1 MNIED
6 RITDAREALQKTII
20 PEVNR
25 FGYYEAVSDTYE
37 TQIEAGAVLR
47 YVRNYLDAYDVQ
59 VKEFYLYKDK
69 NNYGRHRFAFVA
81 YNDSKIKR
89 YKYIKLSLRFGG
101 VVVGTILAGAAFYAA
116 FH

>member
-6 RITDAREALQKTII
+6 SIADAREALQKTII

-25 FGYYEAVSDTYE
+25 FGYSEAISDYYE
-37 TQIEAGAVLR
+37 TEVEANVMLNF
-47 YVRNYLDAYDVQ
+47 VRNYLESHDVQ
-59 VKEFYLYKDK
+59 VRKFHLFKDK
-69 NNYGRHRFAFVA
+69 SAGGRTRFAFVA

-89 YKYIKLSLRFGG
+89 YKYIKLSMWFSG
-101 VVVGTILAGAAFYAA
+101 VVVGAILAGAAFYAA

>member
-6 RITDAREALQKTII
+6 SIADAREVLQKTII
-20 PEVNR
+20 PTVNR
-25 FGYYEAVSDTYE
+25 FGYYEAVSDSYKTGM
-37 TQIEAGAVLR
+37 EASAVLHF
-47 YVRNYLDAYDVQ
+47 VRNYLESHDVQ
-59 VKEFYLYKDK
+59 VKEFHLYTDK
-69 NNYGRHRFAFVA
+69 RAGGQTRFAFVA

-101 VVVGTILAGAAFYAA
+101 VVVGAILAGAAFYAA